1 MTLLRRTRPLVAY
14 PEVSPV
20 KYYSA
25 VAKYMIK
32 IVEERRLAAIVQ
44 REDEVK
50 LVRSVRYR
58 SGIRRPILVVK
69 PSQIVTMAKKGAVD
83 IMFSVTKV
91 KEEIPDVLVVDV
103 KADKHVWIHEY
114 NWYIFDLVV
123 QIICNYLKFLGIEN
137 VMVCFDGMNGY
148 KIITLLDLEEVK
160 AYVPDRQ
167 RFNRYISKLV
177 EYMKE
182 LAIRVTKHYRHIIR
196 DLDLFSHMLISGNT
210 TLKIGLCRV
219 PLSLHWSTKLAALPL
234 PMPVREFAVTYSLPS
249 RVLERLPQYGEVIE
263 QKWKPNKV
271 HTMMETLRKCIEED
285 YETEHL
291 YKAKA
296 FVMSHI
302 SLES

>member
-1 MTLLRRTRPLVAY
+1 MALLRRTRPLVAY

-20 KYYSA
+20 RYYSV
-25 VAKYMIK
+25 VAKYMMK
-32 IVEERRLAAIVQ
+32 VVEERKLAAIVQ

-58 SGIRRPILVVK
+58 SGIRRPIMIVK

-83 IMFSVTKV
+83 IMFSVTRI

-123 QIICNYLKFLGIEN
+123 QIVQNYLKFLEIEN
-137 VMVCFDGMNGY
+137 TIVCFDGMNGY
-148 KIITLLDLEEVK
+148 KIITVLDIDDVK
-160 AYVPDRQ
+160 SYAPDRQ
-167 RFNRYISKLV
+167 KFNKYFTKFIENVR
-177 EYMKE
+177 E
-182 LAIRVTKHYRHIIR
+182 LAIRVTKHFKHIIQ

-219 PLSLHWSTKLAALPL
+219 PLSLHWSTKLVAVPL
-234 PMPVREFAVTYSLPS
+234 PMSVREFSVTYSFPS
-249 RVLERLPQYGEVIE
+249 RVMEKVQQYGDVIE
-263 QKWKPNKV
+263 QKWKPSRCYAMFEK
-271 HTMMETLRKCIEED
+271 LRKCIEED
-285 YETEHL
+285 SVEHL
-291 YKAKA
+291 YRAKS
-296 FVMSHI
+296 FIMSHI